1 MTYPWAKYRTDG
13 HLTSNREID
22 LPQLNACP
30 QGLPDAVDLRRFGT
44 RVEDQGMLGSCVAN
58 AFVSA
63 LEYGL
68 IAGAMAVI
76 IVAVFATF
84 GNGLSDAFTNVTE
97 QMQDSSTA
105 LTGAGFGGGG
115 EGGGDAE

>member
-1 MTYPWAKYRTDG
+1 MKKFF
-13 HLTSNREID
+13 H
-22 LPQLNACP
+22 
-30 QGLPDAVDLRRFGT
+30 RFSRDERGAT
-44 RVEDQGMLGSCVAN
+44 AI
-58 AFVSA
+58 
-63 LEYGL
+63 EYGL

-105 LTGAGFGGGG
+105 LTGAGFG
-115 EGGGDAE
+115 AEEE